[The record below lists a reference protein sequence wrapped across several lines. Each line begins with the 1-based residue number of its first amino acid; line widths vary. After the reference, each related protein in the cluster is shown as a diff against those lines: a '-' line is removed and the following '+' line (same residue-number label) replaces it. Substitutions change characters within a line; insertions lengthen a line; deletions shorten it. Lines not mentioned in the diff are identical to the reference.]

1 MKHIQQS
8 VIAAFVTAILV
19 STLADCKKDEPQGG
33 SGDSTLILSQTSLEL
48 SQGGMAMLT
57 ASYSPSGAVLSWGSD
72 NEALVTVDGGLVTA
86 VGENGT
92 ATITAS
98 LIDLSNFSV
107 KATAT
112 CAVVVNTVF
121 VTGISLPSQLPLSMG
136 TSYQLQ
142 PGITPPAA
150 AGVGLLYEVTEGG
163 QYVEVSADGLLTPI
177 AVTGGSAYA
186 TVKVTSKDS
195 KGVSTTVKVTVGEKP
210 IYPTN
215 ASLKDFS
222 EEISV
227 GKQFF
232 ATLSY
237 TPSSATWKVF
247 TVQSSDASVATAE
260 KWSDGIR
267 VTGKSAGSAT
277 ITVTWE
283 GENSVKHDIVK
294 NLTVHA
300 SEPSIAWTTD
310 MAATFGKGLIVGESK
325 SATASVS
332 NLTNTEVRYSSS
344 NPSVATVN
352 AFSGVV
358 TAISK
363 GWFRITA
370 ASAVNGS
377 VMIESADYQVYGK
390 PATIY
395 VSASVDDGWFVRYQ
409 TSKSMNVQ
417 IRDANGQ
424 ATRQDLLQFAISGA
438 ASGFNLSSSLTTEG
452 DNLKKLTL
460 TGNRTSASSTL
471 KATATF
477 SVKGY
482 DDVKKTFGVYDSM
495 YDEYDIKPFDGIRVT
510 SNGISNVYDGGY
522 RGSGYF
528 DSSEPPTGA
537 FRTKSTAL
545 IVYVG
550 DRPSAKSALGSLP
563 GLSRYEAPA
572 QSGIHGLAVYKANA
586 STQMCQW
593 WTNGSPNAGDEVLH
607 SAHYTGYWSGGSS
620 NAKFV
625 STTDNNGYGYEI
637 CTALNYYNGKV
648 STSKWIMQPVKMVKD
663 NMPATGSD
671 NSGWYVP
678 TSAEWAKMLKS
689 LGDGVTPATVAQK
702 LTAWMTAMTD
712 GVGIY
717 STNNYWSCQ
726 EAYTNSHTTAVYMTG
741 ISATAAGA
749 TPSTTQ
755 NKAKT
760 ETAYVRPFLAF

>member
-1 MKHIQQS
+1 MRNVIHLL
-8 VIAAFVTAILV
+8 IAAFVAAILV
-19 STLADCKKDEPQGG
+19 STPTSCKKDEPQGESG
-33 SGDSTLILSQTSLEL
+33 SSTLTLSQTSLEL
-48 SQGGMAMLT
+48 SQGDEADLT
-57 ASYSPSGAVLSWGSD
+57 ASYSPKGVVLGWKSD
-72 NEALVTVDGGLVTA
+72 NEALVTVSGGHVTA

-98 LIDLSNFSV
+98 LMDISNFSI

-112 CAVVVNTVF
+112 CAVVVNTIF
-121 VTGISLPSQLPLSMG
+121 ITGISLPSDLPLSMG

-150 AGVGLLYEVTEGG
+150 AGVGLRYEVTEGG

-177 AVTGGSAYA
+177 AVTGSGAYA
-186 TVKVTSKDS
+186 IVKVTSKDS
-195 KGVSTTVKVTVGEKP
+195 KRVSATVKVTVGEKP
-210 IYPTN
+210 IYPTAAELEN
-215 ASLKDFS
+215 FS
-222 EEISV
+222 EEIAV
-227 GKQFF
+227 GNYFN

-247 TVQSSDASVATAE
+247 SVSSDNPAVATAE
-260 KWSDGIR
+260 NSFGSIR
-267 VTGKSAGSAT
+267 VTGKSAGTAK
-277 ITVTWE
+277 ITVSWE
-283 GENSVKHDIVK
+283 SEGGQKHDIVRQ
-294 NLTVHA
+294 LTVHA

-310 MAATFGKGLIVGESK
+310 MAATFGQGLIVGESK
-325 SATASVS
+325 TAAASVS
-332 NLTNTEVRYSSS
+332 NLNNKSVVYSSS
-344 NPSVATVN
+344 NPSIATVGETN
-352 AFSGVV
+352 GAVLAKS
-358 TAISK
+358 S
-363 GWFRITA
+363 GWFTITA
-370 ASAVNGS
+370 TSAVNGR
-377 VMIESADYQVYGK
+377 VMVTSESIRVYGK
-390 PATIY
+390 PATVY

-424 ATRQDLLQFAISGA
+424 ASRQDLLRFSIATSGL
-438 ASGFNLSSSLTTEG
+438 GLSYSL
-452 DNLKKLTL
+452 
-460 TGNRTSASSTL
+460 TSASSDMMTLTVTGTRTSATSTL
-471 KATATF
+471 KGSAQLY
-477 SVKGY
+477 VEGY
-482 DDVKKTFGVYDSM
+482 NGVQKAFDIYDSM

-510 SNGISNVYDGGY
+510 NTGIGRVYDGGY

-528 DSSEPPTGA
+528 DSSTPPTGA
-537 FRTKSTAL
+537 FRTMSTAL

-648 STSKWIMQPVKMVKD
+648 SNNKWLMIPAKFVNE

-689 LGDGVTPATVAQK
+689 LGDGPTPATVAQK
-702 LTAWMTAMTD
+702 LTAWITAMTD

-726 EAYTNSHTTAVYMTG
+726 EAYNNSHTTAVYMTG

-749 TPSTTQ
+749 MPSTTQ

-760 ETAYVRPFLAF
+760 ETAYIRPFLAF

>member
-8 VIAAFVTAILV
+8 VIAAFVAAILV
-19 STLADCKKDEPQGG
+19 SSLVGCKKDEPQGG

-48 SQGGMAMLT
+48 SQGGTAMLT

-98 LIDLSNFSV
+98 LIDLSNYSV

-112 CAVVVNTVF
+112 CAVTVNTVF
-121 VTGISLPSQLPLSMG
+121 ITGISLPSELPLSMG

-150 AGVGLLYEVTEGG
+150 AGVGLRYEVTEGG

-210 IYPTN
+210 IYPTS
-215 ASLKDFS
+215 ASLKNFS

-247 TVQSSDASVATAE
+247 TVQSSDASVATVE

-294 NLTVHA
+294 NFTVHA

-310 MAATFGKGLIVGESK
+310 MAATFGQGLIVGESK
-325 SATASVS
+325 TATAAVS
-332 NLTNTEVRYSSS
+332 NLTNKEVTYTSS
-344 NPSVATVN
+344 NPGVAIVN
-352 AFSGVV
+352 AFSGVA
-358 TAISK
+358 TAQSP
-363 GWFRITA
+363 GWFTITA
-370 ASAVNGS
+370 TSRANNS
-377 VMIESADYQVYGK
+377 VMVTSESIRVYGK

-395 VSASVDDGWFVRYQ
+395 VGANVDAGWFIRYQ
-409 TSKSMNVQ
+409 TSKTMNVQ

-424 ATRQDLLQFAISGA
+424 ASRQDLLRFSIATSGL
-438 ASGFNLSSSLTTEG
+438 GLSYSLTNASS
-452 DNLKKLTL
+452 DMMTL
-460 TGNRTSASSTL
+460 TVTGTRTSATSTL
-471 KATATF
+471 KGSAKLY
-477 SVKGY
+477 VQGY
-482 DDVKKTFGVYDSM
+482 NGVQKAFDIYDSM
-495 YDEYDIKPFDGIRVT
+495 YDEYDIKPFDGLYPA
-510 SNGISNVYDGGY
+510 SNGMKVYDGGY

-528 DSSEPPTGA
+528 AYDTPPTGA

-572 QSGIHGLAVYKANA
+572 QSGIHGLAVSKANA
-586 STQMCQW
+586 ADGKW
-593 WTNGSPNAGDEVLH
+593 WTNSSPNSGDEVLR
-607 SAHYTGYWSGGSS
+607 STHYAGYWSGGTSS
-620 NAKFV
+620 PMYV
-625 STTDNNGYGYEI
+625 STTNNDGYGYEI
-637 CTALNYYNGKV
+637 CTAMASYNGKV
-648 STSKWIMQPVKMVKD
+648 SADKWKVQPVL
-663 NMPATGSD
+663 ALSGLSSTGSD

-678 TSAEWAKMLKS
+678 TSAEWAKMLS
-689 LGDGVTPATVAQK
+689 CLGTGVQATTVAQK
-702 LTAWMTAMTD
+702 LTTWLTAME
-712 GVGIY
+712 GGEGIY

-726 EAYTNSHTTAVYMTG
+726 EASVNSWNTAVYMTG
-741 ISATAAGA
+741 ISPQKTQSKTATA
-749 TPSTTQ
+749 
-755 NKAKT
+755 KT
-760 ETAYVRPFLAF
+760 RPFLAF

>member
-8 VIAAFVTAILV
+8 VIAAFVAAILV
-19 STLADCKKDEPQGG
+19 STLAGCKKDEPQGG

-48 SQGGMAMLT
+48 SQGGTAMLT

-112 CAVVVNTVF
+112 CAVTVNTVF
-121 VTGISLPSQLPLSMG
+121 ITGISLPSELPLSMG

-150 AGVGLLYEVTEGG
+150 ASVGLLYEVTEGG
-163 QYVEVSADGLLTPI
+163 QYVKVSADGLLTPI

-210 IYPTN
+210 IYPTA
-215 ASLKDFS
+215 ASLTGFS

-227 GKQFF
+227 GKSFS
-232 ATLSY
+232 ASLSY

-283 GENSVKHDIVK
+283 RENSVKHDIVK

-310 MAATFGKGLIVGESK
+310 MAATFGQGLIVGESK
-325 SATASVS
+325 TAAASVS
-332 NLTNTEVRYSSS
+332 NLNNKSVVYSSS
-344 NPSVATVN
+344 NPSIATVGETN
-352 AFSGVV
+352 GVV
-358 TAISK
+358 AAKSS
-363 GWFRITA
+363 GWFTITA
-370 ASAVNGS
+370 TSAVNGR
-377 VMIESADYQVYGK
+377 VMVTSESIRVYGK

-395 VSASVDDGWFVRYQ
+395 VSANVDEGWFIRYR
-409 TSKSMNVQ
+409 TSKTMNVQ

-424 ATRQDLLQFAISGA
+424 ASRQDLLRFSIATSGL
-438 ASGFNLSSSLTTEG
+438 GLSYSL
-452 DNLKKLTL
+452 
-460 TGNRTSASSTL
+460 TSASSDMMTLTVTGTRTSATSTL
-471 KATATF
+471 KGSAKF
-477 SVKGY
+477 YVQGY
-482 DDVKKTFGVYDSM
+482 NGVQKAFDIYDSM

-510 SNGISNVYDGGY
+510 NNGISSVYDGGY

-528 DSSEPPTGA
+528 DSSTPPTGA
-537 FRTKSTAL
+537 FRTKSNAI
-545 IVYVG
+545 IVHIG
-550 DRPSAKSALGSLP
+550 NRPSAKSALGSLP

-586 STQMCQW
+586 STQLCQW

-648 STSKWIMQPVKMVKD
+648 SNNKWLMIPAKFVNE

-678 TSAEWAKMLKS
+678 TSAEWAKMLTS
-689 LGDGVTPATVAQK
+689 LGNGVTPATVAQK
-702 LTAWMTAMTD
+702 LTAWITAMTD

-741 ISATAAGA
+741 ISATAAEA

-760 ETAYVRPFLAF
+760 ETAYIRPFLAF

>member
-8 VIAAFVTAILV
+8 VIAAFVAAILV
-19 STLADCKKDEPQGG
+19 SSLVGCKKDEPQGG

-48 SQGGMAMLT
+48 SQGGTAMLT

-112 CAVVVNTVF
+112 CAVTVNTVF
-121 VTGISLPSQLPLSMG
+121 ITGISLPSELPLSMG

-150 AGVGLLYEVTEGG
+150 AGVGLRYEVTEGG

-215 ASLKDFS
+215 ASLKNFS

-247 TVQSSDASVATAE
+247 TVSSNNTAVATVE

-310 MAATFGKGLIVGESK
+310 MAATFGQGLIVGESK
-325 SATASVS
+325 TAAASVS
-332 NLTNTEVRYSSS
+332 NLNNKSVVYSSS
-344 NPSVATVN
+344 NPSIATVGETN
-352 AFSGVV
+352 GVV
-358 TAISK
+358 AAKSS
-363 GWFRITA
+363 GWFTITA
-370 ASAVNGS
+370 TSTVNGNIMVTS
-377 VMIESADYQVYGK
+377 ESIRVYGK

-395 VSASVDDGWFVRYQ
+395 VSANVDAGWFIRYQ
-409 TSKSMNVQ
+409 TSKTMNVQ

-424 ATRQDLLQFAISGA
+424 ASRQDLLRFSIATSGL
-438 ASGFNLSSSLTTEG
+438 GLSYSL
-452 DNLKKLTL
+452 
-460 TGNRTSASSTL
+460 TSASSDMMTLTVTGTRTSATSTL
-471 KATATF
+471 KGSAQLY
-477 SVKGY
+477 VQGY
-482 DDVKKTFGVYDSM
+482 NGVQKAFDIYDSM
-495 YDEYDIKPFDGIRVT
+495 YDEYDIKPFDGLSPA
-510 SNGISNVYDGGY
+510 SNGMKVYDGGY

-528 DSSEPPTGA
+528 AHDTPPTGA

-572 QSGIHGLAVYKANA
+572 QSGIHGLAVSKANA
-586 STQMCQW
+586 ADGKW
-593 WTNGSPNAGDEVLH
+593 WTNSSPNSGDEVLR
-607 SAHYTGYWSGGSS
+607 STHYAGYWSGGTSDPMY
-620 NAKFV
+620 V
-625 STTDNNGYGYEI
+625 STTNNDGYGYEI
-637 CTALNYYNGKV
+637 CTAMASYNGKV
-648 STSKWIMQPVKMVKD
+648 SADKWKVQPVL
-663 NMPATGSD
+663 ALSGLSSTGSD

-678 TSAEWAKMLKS
+678 TSAEWAKMLS
-689 LGDGVTPATVAQK
+689 CLGTGVQATTVAQK
-702 LTAWMTAMTD
+702 LTTWLTAME
-712 GVGIY
+712 GGEGIY

-726 EAYTNSHTTAVYMTG
+726 EASINSWNTAVYMTG
-741 ISATAAGA
+741 ISPQKTQSK
-749 TPSTTQ
+749 TST
-755 NKAKT
+755 AKT
-760 ETAYVRPFLAF
+760 RPFLAF

>member
-1 MKHIQQS
+1 M
-8 VIAAFVTAILV
+8 IAAFVAAILV
-19 STLADCKKDEPQGG
+19 STLAGCKKDEPRGG
-33 SGDSTLILSQTSLEL
+33 SGDVTLTLSQTSLEL
-48 SQGGMAMLT
+48 SQGGSATLT
-57 ASYSPSGAVLSWGSD
+57 ANYVPSGLMLVWGSD
-72 NEALVTVDGGLVTA
+72 NEALVTVNDGLVTA

-98 LIDLSNFSV
+98 LFDLSDYSV

-112 CAVVVNTVF
+112 CSIVVNTVF

-150 AGVGLLYEVTEGG
+150 AGVGLRYEVTEGG

-210 IYPTN
+210 IYPTK
-215 ASLKDFS
+215 AELKNFS
-222 EEISV
+222 EEIAV
-227 GKQFF
+227 GNYFN

-247 TVQSSDASVATAE
+247 SVSSSNPAVATAE
-260 KWSDGIR
+260 NSFGSIR

-283 GENSVKHDIVK
+283 GENGAKTDIVK
-294 NLTVHA
+294 SLTVHA

-310 MAATFGKGLIVGESK
+310 MAATFGQGLIVGEYK
-325 SATASVS
+325 TATAAVS

-344 NPSVATVN
+344 NPSVAIVN

-395 VSASVDDGWFVRYQ
+395 VSASVDDGWFVRYG
-409 TSKSMNVQ
+409 TTKSLNVQ
-417 IRDANGQ
+417 IRDAQGV
-424 ATRQDLLQFAISGA
+424 ATRQDLLQFALSGA
-438 ASGFNLSSSLTTEG
+438 ESGFNLSHNLNASSNNMMQLTV
-452 DNLKKLTL
+452 

-471 KATATF
+471 KATATL
-477 SVKGY
+477 SVSGY
-482 DDVKKTFGVYDSM
+482 SGVKKVFSLYDSM
-495 YDEYDIKPFDGIRVT
+495 YDEYDIKPFDGLYPA
-510 SNGISNVYDGGY
+510 SNGIKVYDGGY

-528 DSSEPPTGA
+528 AYDTPPTGY
-537 FRTKSTAL
+537 FRTRSLAI
-545 IVYVG
+545 IVYTG
-550 DRPSAKSALGSLP
+550 SRPSAKSALGSLP
-563 GLSRYEAPA
+563 GLSRQSAPA
-572 QSGIHGLAVYKANA
+572 QSGIHGLAVSKANA
-586 STQMCQW
+586 TDGKW
-593 WTNGSPNAGDEVLH
+593 WTNTSPNSGDEVLR
-607 SAHYTGYWSGGSS
+607 SSHYTGYWSGGTSS
-620 NAKFV
+620 PMYV
-625 STTDNNGYGYEI
+625 STTNNDGYGYEI
-637 CTALNYYNGKV
+637 CTAMASYNGKV
-648 STSKWIMQPVKMVKD
+648 SADKWKMQPVL
-663 NMPATGSD
+663 ALAGLSSTGSD

-678 TSAEWAKMLKS
+678 TSAEWAKMLS
-689 LGDGVTPATVAQK
+689 CLGTGVPAATVAQK
-702 LTAWMTAMTD
+702 LTTWLTAME
-712 GVGIY
+712 GGEGIY

-726 EAYTNSHTTAVYMTG
+726 EASVNSWNTAVYMTG

-749 TPSTTQ
+749 DPQKTQ
-755 NKAKT
+755 SKTATAKT
-760 ETAYVRPFLAF
+760 RPFLAF

>member
-8 VIAAFVTAILV
+8 VIAAFVAAILV
-19 STLADCKKDEPQGG
+19 SSLVGCKKDEPQGG

-48 SQGGMAMLT
+48 SQGGTAMLT

-98 LIDLSNFSV
+98 LIDISNFSV

-112 CAVVVNTVF
+112 CAVTVNTVF
-121 VTGISLPSQLPLSMG
+121 ITGISLPSELPLSMG

-150 AGVGLLYEVTEGG
+150 AGVGLRYEVTEGG

-177 AVTGGSAYA
+177 AVTSGSAYA

-195 KGVSTTVKVTVGEKP
+195 KGFSTTVKVTVGEKP

-283 GENSVKHDIVK
+283 GENNVKHDIVK

-310 MAATFGKGLIVGESK
+310 MAATFGQGLIVGEYK
-325 SATASVS
+325 TATAVVS
-332 NLTNTEVRYSSS
+332 NLTNTEVTYTSS

-352 AFSGVV
+352 AFSGVA
-358 TAISK
+358 TAQSP
-363 GWFRITA
+363 GWFTITA
-370 ASAVNGS
+370 TSKANNS
-377 VMIESADYQVYGK
+377 VMVTSESIRVYGK

-395 VSASVDDGWFVRYQ
+395 VGANVDDGWFVRYR
-409 TSKSMNVQ
+409 TSKSLNVQ

-438 ASGFNLSSSLTTEG
+438 ASGFNLGSSLTTEG

-482 DDVKKTFGVYDSM
+482 NDVKKTFDVYDSM

-528 DSSEPPTGA
+528 DSSTPPTGA
-537 FRTKSTAL
+537 FRTKSNAI
-545 IVYVG
+545 IVHIG
-550 DRPSAKSALGSLP
+550 NRPSAKSALGSLP

-648 STSKWIMQPVKMVKD
+648 SNSKWIMQPVKMVKD

-689 LGDGVTPATVAQK
+689 LGDGPTPATVAQK
-702 LTAWMTAMTD
+702 LTAWITAMTD

-726 EAYTNSHTTAVYMTG
+726 EAYSNSHTTAVYMSG
-741 ISATAAGA
+741 ISATAAEA
-749 TPSTTQ
+749 TPSQT
-755 NKAKT
+755 KAKT
-760 ETAYVRPFLAF
+760 QTAYVRPFIAF

>member
-8 VIAAFVTAILV
+8 VIAAFVAAILV
-19 STLADCKKDEPQGG
+19 SSLVGCKKDEPQGG

-48 SQGGMAMLT
+48 SQGGTAMLT

-112 CAVVVNTVF
+112 CAVTVNTVF
-121 VTGISLPSQLPLSMG
+121 ITGISLPSELPLSMG

-150 AGVGLLYEVTEGG
+150 AGVGLRYEVTEGG

-210 IYPTN
+210 IYPTK
-215 ASLKDFS
+215 AELKNFS

-247 TVQSSDASVATAE
+247 TVSSNNTAVATVE

-310 MAATFGKGLIVGESK
+310 MAATFGQGLIVGESK
-325 SATASVS
+325 TAAASVS
-332 NLTNTEVRYSSS
+332 NLNNKSVVYSSS
-344 NPSVATVN
+344 NPSIATVGETN
-352 AFSGVV
+352 GVV
-358 TAISK
+358 AAKSS
-363 GWFRITA
+363 GWFTITA
-370 ASAVNGS
+370 TSAVNGR
-377 VMIESADYQVYGK
+377 VMVTSESIRVYGK

-395 VSASVDDGWFVRYQ
+395 VSASVDDGWFVRYG
-409 TSKSMNVQ
+409 TTKSLNVQ

-424 ATRQDLLQFAISGA
+424 ASRQDLLRFSIATSGL
-438 ASGFNLSSSLTTEG
+438 GLSYSL
-452 DNLKKLTL
+452 
-460 TGNRTSASSTL
+460 TSASSDMMTLTVAGTRTSATSTL
-471 KATATF
+471 KGSAQLY
-477 SVKGY
+477 VQGY
-482 DDVKKTFGVYDSM
+482 NGVQKAFDIYDSM
-495 YDEYDIKPFDGIRVT
+495 YDEYDIKPFDGLYPA
-510 SNGISNVYDGGY
+510 SNGIKVYDGGY

-528 DSSEPPTGA
+528 AYDTPPTGY
-537 FRTKSTAL
+537 FRTRSLAI
-545 IVYVG
+545 IVYTG
-550 DRPSAKSALGSLP
+550 SRPSAKSALGSLP
-563 GLSRYEAPA
+563 GLSRQSAPA
-572 QSGIHGLAVYKANA
+572 QSGIHGLAVSKANA
-586 STQMCQW
+586 TDGKW
-593 WTNGSPNAGDEVLH
+593 WTNTSPNSGDEVLR
-607 SAHYTGYWSGGSS
+607 SSHYTGYWSGGTSS
-620 NAKFV
+620 PMYV
-625 STTDNNGYGYEI
+625 STTNNDGYGYEI
-637 CTALNYYNGKV
+637 CTAMASYNGKV
-648 STSKWIMQPVKMVKD
+648 SADKWKVQPVL
-663 NMPATGSD
+663 ALSGLSSTGSD

-678 TSAEWAKMLKS
+678 TSAEWAKMLS
-689 LGDGVTPATVAQK
+689 CLGTGVQATTVAQK
-702 LTAWMTAMTD
+702 LTTWLTAME
-712 GVGIY
+712 GGEGIY

-726 EAYTNSHTTAVYMTG
+726 EASVNSWNTAVYMTG
-741 ISATAAGA
+741 ISPQKTQSKTATA
-749 TPSTTQ
+749 
-755 NKAKT
+755 KT
-760 ETAYVRPFLAF
+760 RPFLAF

>member
-1 MKHIQQS
+1 MMKHFQQS
-8 VIAAFVTAILV
+8 VIAAFVAAILV
-19 STLADCKKDEPQGG
+19 SSLVGCKKDEPQGG

-48 SQGGMAMLT
+48 SQGGTAMLT

-112 CAVVVNTVF
+112 CAVTVNTVF
-121 VTGISLPSQLPLSMG
+121 ITGISLPSELPLSMG

-150 AGVGLLYEVTEGG
+150 AGVGLRYEVTEGG

-247 TVQSSDASVATAE
+247 TVSSNNTAVATVE

-310 MAATFGKGLIVGESK
+310 MAATFGQGLIVGESK
-325 SATASVS
+325 TATASVS
-332 NLTNTEVRYSSS
+332 NLNNKSVVYSSS
-344 NPSVATVN
+344 NPSIATVGETN
-352 AFSGVV
+352 GVV
-358 TAISK
+358 AAKSS
-363 GWFRITA
+363 GWFTITA
-370 ASAVNGS
+370 TSAVNGR
-377 VMIESADYQVYGK
+377 VMVTSESIRVYGK

-395 VSASVDDGWFVRYQ
+395 VSANVDEGWFIRYQ
-409 TSKSMNVQ
+409 TSKTMNVQ

-424 ATRQDLLQFAISGA
+424 ASRQDLLRFSIATSGL
-438 ASGFNLSSSLTTEG
+438 GLSYSL
-452 DNLKKLTL
+452 
-460 TGNRTSASSTL
+460 TSASSDMMTLTVTGTRTSATSTL
-471 KATATF
+471 KGSAKLY
-477 SVKGY
+477 VQGY
-482 DDVKKTFGVYDSM
+482 NGVQKAFDIYDSM
-495 YDEYDIKPFDGIRVT
+495 YDEYDIKPFDGLYPA
-510 SNGISNVYDGGY
+510 SNGMKVYDGGY

-528 DSSEPPTGA
+528 AYDTPPTGA

-572 QSGIHGLAVYKANA
+572 QSGIHGLAVSKANA
-586 STQMCQW
+586 ADGKW
-593 WTNGSPNAGDEVLH
+593 WTNSSPNSGDEVLR
-607 SAHYTGYWSGGSS
+607 SSHYTGYWSGGTSS
-620 NAKFV
+620 PMYV
-625 STTDNNGYGYEI
+625 STTNNDGYGYEI
-637 CTALNYYNGKV
+637 CTAMASYNGKV
-648 STSKWIMQPVKMVKD
+648 SADKWKVQPVL
-663 NMPATGSD
+663 ALSGLSSTGSD

-689 LGDGVTPATVAQK
+689 MGDDVAPATVAQQ
-702 LTAWMTAMTD
+702 LTVWMKAMTD
-712 GVGIY
+712 GEGIY

-726 EAYTNSHTTAVYMTG
+726 EASVNSWNTAVYMTG
-741 ISATAAGA
+741 ISATAAGG
-749 TPSTTQ
+749 TPQKTQSKTST
-755 NKAKT
+755 AKT
-760 ETAYVRPFLAF
+760 RPFLAF

>member
-8 VIAAFVTAILV
+8 VIAAFVAAILV
-19 STLADCKKDEPQGG
+19 SSLVGCKKDEPQGG

-48 SQGGMAMLT
+48 SQGGTAMLT

-112 CAVVVNTVF
+112 CAVTVNTVF
-121 VTGISLPSQLPLSMG
+121 ITGISLPSELPLSMG

-150 AGVGLLYEVTEGG
+150 AGVGLRSEVTEGG

-210 IYPTN
+210 IYPTS
-215 ASLKDFS
+215 ASLKNFS

-310 MAATFGKGLIVGESK
+310 MAATFGQGLIVGESK
-325 SATASVS
+325 TAAASVS
-332 NLTNTEVRYSSS
+332 NLTNTEVTYTSS

-352 AFSGVV
+352 AFSGV
-358 TAISK
+358 AMAQSP
-363 GWFRITA
+363 GWFTITA
-370 ASAVNGS
+370 TSKANNS
-377 VMIESADYQVYGK
+377 VMVTSESIRVYGK

-395 VSASVDDGWFVRYQ
+395 VSASVDDGWFVRYK
-409 TSKSMNVQ
+409 TTKSLNVQ

-424 ATRQDLLQFAISGA
+424 ASRQDLLRFSIATSGL
-438 ASGFNLSSSLTTEG
+438 GLSYSL
-452 DNLKKLTL
+452 
-460 TGNRTSASSTL
+460 TSASSDMMTLTVTGTRTSATSTL
-471 KATATF
+471 KGSAKLY
-477 SVKGY
+477 VQGY
-482 DDVKKTFGVYDSM
+482 NGVQKAFDIYDSM
-495 YDEYDIKPFDGIRVT
+495 YDEYDIKPFDGLYPA
-510 SNGISNVYDGGY
+510 SNGMKVYDGGY

-528 DSSEPPTGA
+528 AYDTPPTGA

-572 QSGIHGLAVYKANA
+572 QSGIHGLAVSKANA
-586 STQMCQW
+586 ADGKW
-593 WTNGSPNAGDEVLH
+593 WMNSSPNSGDEVLR
-607 SAHYTGYWSGGSS
+607 STHYAGYWSGGTSS
-620 NAKFV
+620 PMYV
-625 STTDNNGYGYEI
+625 STTNNDGYGYEI
-637 CTALNYYNGKV
+637 CTAMASYNGKV
-648 STSKWIMQPVKMVKD
+648 SADKWKVQPVL
-663 NMPATGSD
+663 ALSGLSSTGSD

-689 LGDGVTPATVAQK
+689 MGDDVAPATVAQQ
-702 LTAWMTAMTD
+702 LTVWMKAMTD
-712 GVGIY
+712 GEGIY

-726 EAYTNSHTTAVYMTG
+726 EASINSWNTAVYMTG
-741 ISATAAGA
+741 ISATAAGG
-749 TPSTTQ
+749 TPQKTQSKTST
-755 NKAKT
+755 AKT
-760 ETAYVRPFLAF
+760 RPFIAF

>member
-1 MKHIQQS
+1 M
-8 VIAAFVTAILV
+8 IAAFVAAILV
-19 STLADCKKDEPQGG
+19 STLAGCKKDEPRGG
-33 SGDSTLILSQTSLEL
+33 SGDVTLTLSQTSLEL
-48 SQGGMAMLT
+48 SQGGSATLT
-57 ASYSPSGAVLSWGSD
+57 ANYVPSGLMLVWGSD
-72 NEALVTVDGGLVTA
+72 NEALVTVNDGLVTA

-98 LIDLSNFSV
+98 LFDLSDYSV

-112 CAVVVNTVF
+112 CSIVVNTVF

-150 AGVGLLYEVTEGG
+150 AGVGLRYEVTEGG

-195 KGVSTTVKVTVGEKP
+195 KHVSTTVKITVGEKP
-210 IYPTN
+210 IYPTAAELEN
-215 ASLKDFS
+215 FS
-222 EEISV
+222 EEIAV
-227 GKQFF
+227 GNYFN

-247 TVQSSDASVATAE
+247 SVSSSNPAVATAE
-260 KWSDGIR
+260 NSFGSIR

-310 MAATFGKGLIVGESK
+310 MAATFGQGLIVGESK
-325 SATASVS
+325 TATASVS
-332 NLTNTEVRYSSS
+332 NLTNKEVTYTSS
-344 NPSVATVN
+344 NPGVAIVN
-352 AFSGVV
+352 AFSGVA
-358 TAISK
+358 TAQSP
-363 GWFRITA
+363 GWFTITA
-370 ASAVNGS
+370 TSRANNS
-377 VMIESADYQVYGK
+377 VMVTSESIRVYGK

-395 VSASVDDGWFVRYQ
+395 VSANVDEGWFIRYQ
-409 TSKSMNVQ
+409 TSKTMNVQ

-424 ATRQDLLQFAISGA
+424 ASRQDLLRFSIATSGL
-438 ASGFNLSSSLTTEG
+438 GLSYSL
-452 DNLKKLTL
+452 
-460 TGNRTSASSTL
+460 TSASSDMMTLTVTGTRTSATSTL
-471 KATATF
+471 KGSAKLY
-477 SVKGY
+477 VQGY
-482 DDVKKTFGVYDSM
+482 NGVQKAFDIYDSM
-495 YDEYDIKPFDGIRVT
+495 YDEYDIKPFDGLYPA
-510 SNGISNVYDGGY
+510 SNGMKVYDGGY

-528 DSSEPPTGA
+528 AYDTPPTGA

-572 QSGIHGLAVYKANA
+572 QSGIHGLAVSKANA
-586 STQMCQW
+586 ADGKW
-593 WTNGSPNAGDEVLH
+593 WTNSSPNSGDEVLR
-607 SAHYTGYWSGGSS
+607 STHYAGYWSGGTSS
-620 NAKFV
+620 PMYV
-625 STTDNNGYGYEI
+625 STTNNDGYGYEI
-637 CTALNYYNGKV
+637 CTAMASYNGKV
-648 STSKWIMQPVKMVKD
+648 SADKWKMQPVL
-663 NMPATGSD
+663 ALAGLSSTGSD

-689 LGDGVTPATVAQK
+689 MGDDVAPATVAQQ
-702 LTAWMTAMTD
+702 LTVWMKAMTD
-712 GVGIY
+712 GEGIY

-726 EAYTNSHTTAVYMTG
+726 EASVNSWNTAVYMTG

-749 TPSTTQ
+749 VPQKTQ
-755 NKAKT
+755 SKTATAKT
-760 ETAYVRPFLAF
+760 RPFLAF

>member
-8 VIAAFVTAILV
+8 VIAAFVAAILV
-19 STLADCKKDEPQGG
+19 STLVGCKKDEPQGG
-33 SGDSTLILSQTSLEL
+33 SGDLTLILSQTSLEL
-48 SQGGMAMLT
+48 SQGGTAMLT

-112 CAVVVNTVF
+112 CAVTVNTVF
-121 VTGISLPSQLPLSMG
+121 ITGISLPSELPLSMG

-150 AGVGLLYEVTEGG
+150 ASVGLLYEVTEGG
-163 QYVEVSADGLLTPI
+163 QYVKVSADGLLTPI

-210 IYPTN
+210 IYPTA
-215 ASLKDFS
+215 ASLTGFS

-267 VTGKSAGSAT
+267 VTGKSAGTAT

-283 GENSVKHDIVK
+283 GENGQKTDITK
-294 NLTVHA
+294 SLTVHA

-310 MAATFGKGLIVGESK
+310 MAATFGQGLIVGESET
-325 SATASVS
+325 ATAAVS
-332 NLTNTEVRYSSS
+332 NLTNKEVTYTSS
-344 NPSVATVN
+344 NPGVAIVN
-352 AFSGVV
+352 AFSGVA
-358 TAISK
+358 TAQSP
-363 GWFRITA
+363 GWFTITA
-370 ASAVNGS
+370 TSRANNS
-377 VMIESADYQVYGK
+377 VMVTSESIRVYGK

-395 VSASVDDGWFVRYQ
+395 VSASVDDGWFVRYK
-409 TSKSMNVQ
+409 TTKSLNVQ

-438 ASGFNLSSSLTTEG
+438 ASGFNLGSSLTTEG

-482 DDVKKTFGVYDSM
+482 NDVKKTFDVYDSM

-510 SNGISNVYDGGY
+510 NNGISSVYDGGY

-528 DSSEPPTGA
+528 DSSTPPTGA
-537 FRTKSTAL
+537 FRTKSNAI
-545 IVYVG
+545 IVHIG
-550 DRPSAKSALGSLP
+550 NRPSAKSALGSLP

-572 QSGIHGLAVYKANA
+572 QSGIHGLAVSKANA
-586 STQMCQW
+586 ADGKW
-593 WTNGSPNAGDEVLH
+593 WTNSSPNSGDEVLR
-607 SAHYTGYWSGGSS
+607 STHYAGYWSGGTSS
-620 NAKFV
+620 PMYV
-625 STTDNNGYGYEI
+625 STTNNDGYGYEI
-637 CTALNYYNGKV
+637 CTAMASYNGKV
-648 STSKWIMQPVKMVKD
+648 SADKWKVQPVL
-663 NMPATGSD
+663 ALSGLSSTGSD

-689 LGDGVTPATVAQK
+689 LGDGPTPATVAQK
-702 LTAWMTAMTD
+702 LTAWITAMD
-712 GVGIY
+712 GGEGIY

-726 EAYTNSHTTAVYMTG
+726 EASVNSWNTAVYMTG

-749 TPSTTQ
+749 VPQKTQ
-755 NKAKT
+755 SKTATAKT
-760 ETAYVRPFLAF
+760 RPFIAF

>member
-1 MKHIQQS
+1 MKHFQQS
-8 VIAAFVTAILV
+8 VIAAFVAAILV
-19 STLADCKKDEPQGG
+19 SSLVGCKKDEPQGG

-48 SQGGMAMLT
+48 SQGGTAMLT

-112 CAVVVNTVF
+112 CAVTVNTVF
-121 VTGISLPSQLPLSMG
+121 ITGISLPSELPLSMG
-136 TSYQLQ
+136 KSYQLQ

-150 AGVGLLYEVTEGG
+150 AGVGLRYEVTEGG

-283 GENSVKHDIVK
+283 GENSVKYDIVK

-310 MAATFGKGLIVGESK
+310 MAATFGQGLIVGESK
-325 SATASVS
+325 TATASVS
-332 NLTNTEVRYSSS
+332 NLNNKSVVYSSS
-344 NPSVATVN
+344 NPSIATVGETN
-352 AFSGVV
+352 GVV
-358 TAISK
+358 AAKSS
-363 GWFRITA
+363 GWFTITA
-370 ASAVNGS
+370 TSAVNGR
-377 VMIESADYQVYGK
+377 VMVTSESIRVYGK

-395 VSASVDDGWFVRYQ
+395 VSANVDEGWFIRYQ
-409 TSKSMNVQ
+409 TSKTMNVQ

-424 ATRQDLLQFAISGA
+424 ASRQDLLRFSIATSGL
-438 ASGFNLSSSLTTEG
+438 GLSYSL
-452 DNLKKLTL
+452 
-460 TGNRTSASSTL
+460 TSASSDMMTLTVTGTRTSATSTL
-471 KATATF
+471 KGSAKLY
-477 SVKGY
+477 VQGY
-482 DDVKKTFGVYDSM
+482 NGVQKAFDIYDSM
-495 YDEYDIKPFDGIRVT
+495 YDEYDIKPFDGLYPA
-510 SNGISNVYDGGY
+510 SNGMKVYDGGY

-528 DSSEPPTGA
+528 AYDTPPTGA

-572 QSGIHGLAVYKANA
+572 QSGIHGLAVSKANA
-586 STQMCQW
+586 ADGKW
-593 WTNGSPNAGDEVLH
+593 WTNSSPNSGDEVLR
-607 SAHYTGYWSGGSS
+607 SSHYTGYWSGGTSS
-620 NAKFV
+620 PMYV
-625 STTDNNGYGYEI
+625 STTNNDGYGYEI
-637 CTALNYYNGKV
+637 CTAMASYNGKV
-648 STSKWIMQPVKMVKD
+648 SADKWKVQPVL
-663 NMPATGSD
+663 ALSGLSSTGSD

-689 LGDGVTPATVAQK
+689 MGDDVAPATVAQQ
-702 LTAWMTAMTD
+702 LTVWMKAMTD
-712 GVGIY
+712 GEGIY

-726 EAYTNSHTTAVYMTG
+726 EASVNSWNTAVYMTG
-741 ISATAAGA
+741 ISATAAGG
-749 TPSTTQ
+749 TPQKTQSKTST
-755 NKAKT
+755 AKT
-760 ETAYVRPFLAF
+760 RPFLAF